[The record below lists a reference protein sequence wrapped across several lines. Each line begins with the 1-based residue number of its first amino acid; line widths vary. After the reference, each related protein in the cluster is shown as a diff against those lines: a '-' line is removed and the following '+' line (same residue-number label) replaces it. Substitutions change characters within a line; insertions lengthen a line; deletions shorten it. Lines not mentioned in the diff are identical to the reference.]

1 MGGRHLRRAG
11 ISLWSYQSPA
21 RLWSSSALRS
31 SGHNRWSK
39 IRHDKGKADAA
50 KSKAKTMLS
59 HEVITASK
67 LGGPDPSLNS
77 RLASAIANAKKGQ
90 LSKASIEHAI
100 AKGQGKSPTGQALE
114 HVIIEAMLPHGVAA
128 MIECQTDNKNRT
140 LPDIRSI
147 LNKAGGTVTPTAFL
161 FEKKG
166 RIVFEE
172 QDKLGVDDVLEE
184 AIDAGALDISSEDS
198 RLTVETAPAEVMEV
212 ARILQDR
219 FGLRAE
225 KAEVV
230 YAPNEDTLVPLTEEQ
245 EEELGHVLDLIEED
259 PSVQGLYVNAVSQ

>member
-1 MGGRHLRRAG
+1 MYACNKYFPEEQPKETDLC
-11 ISLWSYQSPA
+11 
-21 RLWSSSALRS
+21 
-31 SGHNRWSK
+31 
-39 IRHDKGKADAA
+39 
-50 KSKAKTMLS
+50 T
-59 HEVITASK
+59 V
-67 LGGPDPSLNS
+67 GGPDPAFNS

-100 AKGQGKSPTGQALE
+100 AKGQGKSPTGQSLE
-114 HVIIEAMLPHGVAA
+114 NVLIEAILPHGVAA

-140 LPDIRSI
+140 IQDLRLIIS
-147 LNKAGGTVTPTAFL
+147 KAGGTVTPTAFL

-184 AIDAGALDISSEDS
+184 AIEAGALDISSEATK
-198 RLTVETAPAEVMEV
+198 LEVETAPADVMDV
-212 ARILQDR
+212 ARRLQDR

-230 YAPNEDTLVPLTEEQ
+230 YVPNEDSLVSLTQQQ
-245 EEELGHVLDLIEED
+245 EEELERVLDSIEED
-259 PSVQGLYVNAVSQ
+259 PCVQGLYVNAVSQ